1 MNDRRRFLALLG
13 GGTLAA
19 VAYRFWPDEG
29 LVNPCLDGPL
39 PSELARHPLLQ
50 AAWDGI
56 DPAQFWDC
64 HVHLIGTG
72 DSGNGVWTHPDMDSL
87 RHPIQYLQKK
97 FYLNASCANVAQGVD
112 GRFVEHL
119 LALHADLPAGARLML
134 LAFDYHYKVDGGV
147 APALSSY
154 HTPNAY
160 AQSIAQRFP
169 RSFEWIASIHPYRRD
184 CVEALASAVR
194 HGARAVKWLPP
205 AMGMDPGSALC
216 DRFYEA
222 LARWNLP
229 LLTHAGDELAVH
241 GDDTQALGNPLRLRR
256 ALDHGVRVIVAHCA
270 SLGAGIDIDRGSNA
284 RPVANFDLFARLM
297 NEPRYEG
304 RLFGEISAMTQVNRV
319 GRPLRTILARD
330 DWHHRLINGS
340 DYPLPAVMPLF
351 SPKRLVALRYISRA
365 DAKILSALRR
375 YNPVLFDF
383 VLKRSLNF
391 NRNRLP
397 AAVFQSRR
405 LFDATGQRASG
416 SGLDS
421 KNA

>member
-1 MNDRRRFLALLG
+1 MTDRRRFLALLG
-13 GGTLAA
+13 AGTLAA
-19 VAYRFWPDEG
+19 VAYRYWPDEG
-29 LVNPCLDGPL
+29 LANPCLDGPL
-39 PSELARHPLLQ
+39 PPDLARHPLVQ

-72 DSGNGVWTHPDMDSL
+72 DSGNGVWTHPDMD
-87 RHPIQYLQKK
+87 RPWHPRQYLQKK

-112 GRFVEHL
+112 ARFVARL
-119 LALHADLPAGARLML
+119 LALRADLPADARLML
-134 LAFDYHYKVDGGV
+134 LAFDYHHDVHGNA
-147 APALSSY
+147 APDLSSY
-154 HTPNAY
+154 YTPNAY

-169 RSFEWIASIHPYRRD
+169 QTFEWIASIHPYRAD
-184 CVEALASAVR
+184 CVEALAWAVH

-241 GDDTQALGNPLRLRR
+241 SGAAQALGNPLRLRR
-256 ALDHGVRVIVAHCA
+256 PLDHGVRVIVAHCA
-270 SLGAGIDIDRGSNA
+270 SLGASIDIDQGSNA
-284 RPVANFDLFARLM
+284 RRVANFDLFARLM
-297 NEPRYEG
+297 DEPRYEG

-351 SPKRLVALRYISRA
+351 SLKRLAELRYISHGEA
-365 DAKILSALRR
+365 QTLSAVRR
-375 YNPVLFDF
+375 YNSLIFDF
-383 VLKRSLNF
+383 VLKRTLNF
-391 NRNRLP
+391 NRKRLP
-397 AAVFQSRR
+397 AAVFHSRR
-405 LFDATGQRASG
+405 VFATAAQRASG

-421 KNA
+421 